1 MARRLSWLILLTLT
15 ISALPGAPRAGTP
28 VIDCA
33 GSPAEAVLMLPPPL
47 NKWGQITCTPY
58 GHVLAGTGNWTWVWP
73 DGSGTVF
80 IPSQLVMSNPELLGN
95 RSYFTHIEVTRV
107 RGAEFDQAY
116 ATFREGLAVP
126 KEVPPDVY
134 RADLTSVSG
143 KTMKVYFFDY
153 DTFAWG
159 MSCPDNNCVQDSRFI
174 MLDRTR
180 EPLPR
185 QPPI

>member
-1 MARRLSWLILLTLT
+1 MTRRWSWLFLLVLT
-15 ISALPGAPRAGTP
+15 VVAPEAAVPGVAVT
-28 VIDCA
+28 DCT
-33 GSPAEAVLMLPPPL
+33 GSPAEAVMTLPAPL
-47 NKWGQITCTPY
+47 NKWGQISCTPY
-58 GHVLAGTGNWTWVWP
+58 GHVLAPAGNWTWIWP

-80 IPSQLVMSNPELLGN
+80 IPSQLVMSNPQLLGN
-95 RSYFTHIEVTRV
+95 RSYFTRIEVTRV
-107 RGAEFDQAY
+107 RGAEYDEAY
-116 ATFREGLAVP
+116 ATFREGLDLR
-126 KEVPPDVY
+126 EVPPDAY

-143 KTMKVYFFDY
+143 KVMKVYFFDY
-153 DTFAWG
+153 DSFAWG